1 MSVRKYEWTQ
11 HIVNPKN
18 VQRMHDCM
26 HDVCVLVCVCV
37 WEGGGG
43 GGGWSVSSTST
54 CNHHPFFTLVA
65 YYYVTVRAVTEPY
78 LYADHLVCFFL

>member
-26 HDVCVLVCVCV
+26 PDVCVLVCVCV
-37 WEGGGG
+37 WEGRGRGGG
-43 GGGWSVSSTST
+43 GAGQCLRPLRTNITRSLHLLPTTTVSATT
-54 CNHHPFFTLVA
+54 A
-65 YYYVTVRAVTEPY
+65 
-78 LYADHLVCFFL
+78 

>member
-26 HDVCVLVCVCV
+26 HDVCVLVCVRV
-37 WEGGGG
+37 WEGGRGG
-43 GGGWSVSSTST
+43 EAGQ
-54 CNHHPFFTLVA
+54 CLRPL
-65 YYYVTVRAVTEPY
+65 RATITRSLLLLPTT
-78 LYADHLVCFFL
+78 A

>member
-43 GGGWSVSSTST
+43 GGGLVSV
-54 CNHHPFFTLVA
+54 FDL
-65 YYYVTVRAVTEPY
+65 YVQPSPV
-78 LYADHLVCFFL
+78 LYSCCLLLRDSESCD

>member
-11 HIVNPKN
+11 LIVNPKN

-26 HDVCVLVCVCV
+26 PDVRVLVCVCV
-37 WEGGGG
+37 WEDWRRGVGGGG
-43 GGGWSVSSTST
+43 AGQ
-54 CNHHPFFTLVA
+54 CLHPFFTLVA

-78 LYADHLVCFFL
+78 LYADHLVCFFH